1 MFTLENTQGYT
12 QKQLD
17 EMNARLTKRLS
28 DYDSDD
34 LNYDQNVKVFSEQIQ
49 KDFDNELLEVEKI
62 TKIEEIVGVK
72 FPTGLIDKSI
82 RGANDFIDVLVEE
95 EDQQISHA
103 NYIGNWTGYYLG
115 HNYYGNRV
123 PIKNIVAIHK
133 NGSRYEV

>member
-49 KDFDNELLEVEKI
+49 KDFDNEFRKALKI
-62 TKIEEIVGVK
+62 
-72 FPTGLIDKSI
+72 
-82 RGANDFIDVLVEE
+82 
-95 EDQQISHA
+95 
-103 NYIGNWTGYYLG
+103 
-115 HNYYGNRV
+115 
-123 PIKNIVAIHK
+123 
-133 NGSRYEV
+133 